1 MRIQEAQKAKTYRSG
16 TLAERE
22 TVVVADLCEPL
33 DVMNKTNQGK
43 QTLLELTGALVH
55 TKDLFRD
62 AANTRVIMEML
73 RFTYLFTCEFV
84 PYGPGRASQ
93 EHLLRVAS
101 RSHLVS
107 SRSSPLG
114 AA

>member
-1 MRIQEAQKAKTYRSG
+1 MRIQEAQKHTDPTDPDPDADP
-16 TLAERE
+16 EHWQRE
-22 TVVVADLCEPL
+22 TLTVADLCEPV

-73 RFTYLFTCEFV
+73 R
-84 PYGPGRASQ
+84 
-93 EHLLRVAS
+93 
-101 RSHLVS
+101 
-107 SRSSPLG
+107 
-114 AA
+114 